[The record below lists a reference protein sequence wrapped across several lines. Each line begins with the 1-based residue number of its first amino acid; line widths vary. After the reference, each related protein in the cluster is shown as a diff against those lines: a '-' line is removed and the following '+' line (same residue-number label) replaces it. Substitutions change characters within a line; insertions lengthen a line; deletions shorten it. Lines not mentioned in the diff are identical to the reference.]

1 MMGSDR
7 MFMVAHDSATLKA
20 LEYGKATLKALEY
33 GKQRGQQQHSAC
45 LAWAPWT
52 TGSGVFF
59 VLDIVTLSVI

>member
-7 MFMVAHDSATLKA
+7 MFMVAHDS
-20 LEYGKATLKALEY
+20 ATLKALEY

-59 VLDIVTLSVI
+59 VLGIVTFPVI